1 MTKLQLQ
8 QIKLNQ
14 IVEKDFGRV
23 AVILE
28 GRDTAGKTGTIRELT
43 HYLPT
48 SKYSVS
54 FSNMPSAW
62 DMENWLESWEM
73 KLPGDNQ
80 IVLFDRSWYSRAMVQ
95 KLNGWCS
102 DEQYED
108 FMASVLDWEAKQPVK
123 FIKLWLSI
131 SEEEQRVR
139 IGNRQESPLT
149 SWKFSP
155 NDALALSKYDQ
166 MTPKPPSAKSTG
178 IPPSSPCIVYHGA
191 VARVKKKLLRVLKKL
206 YEVYGHPRKICGV
219 FGGNL
224 RQNPLRSRP
233 APRNCRCNFI
243 MHRVK

>member
-14 IVEKDFGRV
+14 LVEKDFGRV

-80 IVLFDRSWYSRAMVQ
+80 MVLFDRSWYSRAMVQ

-131 SEEEQRVR
+131 SEEEQRIR

-166 MTPKPPSAKSTG
+166 MTLLKERVHTTLGEWHSIDYNDKASGRLALITK
-178 IPPSSPCIVYHGA
+178 IVDILSQA
-191 VARVKKKLLRVLKKL
+191 
-206 YEVYGHPRKICGV
+206 
-219 FGGNL
+219 
-224 RQNPLRSRP
+224 
-233 APRNCRCNFI
+233 
-243 MHRVK
+243 